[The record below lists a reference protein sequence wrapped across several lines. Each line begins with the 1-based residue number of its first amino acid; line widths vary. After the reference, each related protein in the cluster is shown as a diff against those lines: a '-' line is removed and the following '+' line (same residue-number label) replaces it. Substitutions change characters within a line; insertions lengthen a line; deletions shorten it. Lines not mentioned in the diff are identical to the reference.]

1 MKRLFMFFSL
11 MISSFF
17 LFNSHVSADVI
28 TTTDDVEKFITE
40 DFLNKRNI
48 VINFAKENNYDYL
61 IMTDLSNSNVDPD
74 YINYYFFDENATITL
89 TSTSIKNSSFSLYK
103 IYSDNVLTF
112 IHNYVNGSSYS
123 IKNTIILDSSRKIY
137 SSDTFNIVYNDN
149 TYVVDQ
155 ENSYKTY
162 YDLYMLDNVI
172 EDPHQDELDILKSFY
187 NICIEKIEY
196 LSSQISYSY
205 IYLSILAIFILIFVI
220 ELIRRYLM

>member
-89 TSTSIKNSSFSLYK
+89 TSTSIRISSFSLYK

-162 YDLYMLDNVI
+162 YDLYMLDKLI
-172 EDPHQDELDILKSFY
+172 EDPHQDELDTLKSFY